1 MTSWPAPAKLNLF
14 LHITGRRADGYHEL
28 QTAFQ
33 FLDFGDELQFEVT
46 DSTDISLKTSL
57 ADVADDDN
65 LILRAARLL
74 QTQTACHKGA
84 VISLDKHLPMGGG
97 LGGGSSDAATT
108 LVALN
113 YLWQCGLSDRELA
126 QMGLQLG
133 ADVPVFIAGF
143 AAWAEG
149 VGEKLSPI
157 FPAEP
162 WFVVIK
168 PDCHV
173 STAEIF
179 SSMELTRDCE
189 PITISRFLSGEGR
202 NVCEDV
208 VKKHY
213 PAVAN
218 ALNWL
223 AQYAPPRMTGTGAC
237 IFADFEN
244 RQQAQR
250 VVDNLP
256 SNWQGFVAKGCN
268 RSPLTALASALK
280 SKPDVT
286 AR

>member
-1 MTSWPAPAKLNLF
+1 VIRWPAPAKLNLF
-14 LHITGRRADGYHEL
+14 LHITGRRDDGYHEL

-33 FLDFGDELQFEVT
+33 FLDYADELQFE
-46 DSTDISLKTSL
+46 ISEEPAIRL
-57 ADVADDDN
+57 ASPMAGVADEDN

-74 QTQTACHKGA
+74 QNHTGCSQGA
-84 VISLDKHLPMGGG
+84 TIHIEKKLPMGGG

-113 YLWQCGLSDRELA
+113 SLWQCGVNQTELA
-126 QMGLQLG
+126 QLGLQLG

-149 VGEKLSPI
+149 VGDRLTPI
-157 FPAEP
+157 SPAEP

-173 STAEIF
+173 STGEIF

-202 NVCEDV
+202 NVCEAV
-208 VKKHY
+208 VKQHY
-213 PAVAN
+213 PAVAE

-223 AQYAPPRMTGTGAC
+223 AKYANPRMTGTGAC
-237 IFADFEN
+237 IFADCEN

-250 VVDNLP
+250 IVDSLP
-256 SNWQGFVAKGCN
+256 SRWQGFVAKGCN
-268 RSPLTALASALK
+268 RSPLTALTSTLNT
-280 SKPDVT
+280 SDVN

>member
-1 MTSWPAPAKLNLF
+1 MNDWPAPAKLNLF
-14 LHITGRRADGYHEL
+14 LHITGRRSDGYHEL

-33 FLDFGDELQFEVT
+33 FLDYGDSLQFDVT
-46 DSTDISLKTSL
+46 EDTRLQLT
-57 ADVADDDN
+57 APVAGVSDENN

-74 QTQTACHKGA
+74 QQYAGVQKGA
-84 VISLDKHLPMGGG
+84 LISVQKRLPMGGG
-97 LGGGSSDAATT
+97 LGGGSSNAATT

-113 YLWQCGLSDRELA
+113 ALWQCHLSAAELA
-126 QMGLQLG
+126 QIGLKLG
-133 ADVPVFIAGF
+133 ADVPVFIAGH

-149 VGEKLSPI
+149 VGEKLTPISPT
-157 FPAEP
+157 EP
-162 WFVVIK
+162 WFAVIV

-179 SSMELTRDCE
+179 SSSELTRDCE

-202 NVCEDV
+202 NVCEAV
-208 VKKHY
+208 VRKHY

-223 AQYAPPRMTGTGAC
+223 AKYAAPRMTGTGAC
-237 IFADFEN
+237 VFADFDN
-244 RQQAQR
+244 QAEAQK

-268 RSPLTALASALK
+268 RSPLTTFALTSKK
-280 SKPDVT
+280 SDVT